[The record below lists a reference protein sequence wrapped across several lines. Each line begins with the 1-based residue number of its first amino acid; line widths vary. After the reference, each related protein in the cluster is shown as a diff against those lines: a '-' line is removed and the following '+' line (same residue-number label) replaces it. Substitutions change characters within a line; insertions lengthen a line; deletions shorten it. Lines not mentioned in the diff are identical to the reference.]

1 MDLFHCFGSSTPLLW
16 LIVILV
22 KLQHALNSGQIFF
35 FLYSLLDF
43 GENKPLHFDLGIPVF
58 NTEV

>member
-1 MDLFHCFGSSTPLLW
+1 MLR
-16 LIVILV
+16 ILV
-22 KLQHALNSGQIFF
+22 KIF

-43 GENKPLHFDLGIPVF
+43 WENKPLHFDLGIPVF